1 MTFKY
6 QGAST
11 SGTFGWYFQRVTGLI
26 LFIQVLVHFYIAHNT
41 WDSGHSW
48 TTIIQRLSSP
58 YMIMFYLV
66 FLVLGLYHGLNGVWA
81 VIRDYHMSA
90 GVRKFIFGIIVAVGI
105 FIGALGFITMLTLP
119 TAQ

>member
-1 MTFKY
+1 MINTHNHLSDLFVIKSYTF
-6 QGAST
+6 T
-11 SGTFGWYFQRVTGLI
+11 TRITF
-26 LFIQVLVHFYIAHNT
+26 
-41 WDSGHSW
+41 
-48 TTIIQRLSSP
+48 
-58 YMIMFYLV
+58 MIMFYLV

-119 TAQ
+119 TVQ